1 MKTLPPDLE
10 ALMPEPDLVSFSYD
24 STMRKYEHHSFT
36 ADQVRAAILGATE
49 RAAKL
54 AATLAYDAAIKYA
67 NGREVDF
74 EKEVA
79 AAIRGAA
86 ASTSQEKEG
95 AKGS

>member
-1 MKTLPPDLE
+1 VSTLREDFE
-10 ALMPEPDLVSFSYD
+10 AWALQERYAERNAHGLWFANNVHEFSLWKGYQ
-24 STMRKYEHHSFT
+24 
-36 ADQVRAAILGATE
+36 AATE

-79 AAIRGAA
+79 AAIRAQGV
-86 ASTSQEKEG
+86 QP
-95 AKGS
+95 